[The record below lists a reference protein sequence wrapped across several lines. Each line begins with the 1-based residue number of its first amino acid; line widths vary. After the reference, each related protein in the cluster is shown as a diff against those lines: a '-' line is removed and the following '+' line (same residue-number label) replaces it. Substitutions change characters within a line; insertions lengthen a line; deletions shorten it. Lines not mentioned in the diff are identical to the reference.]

1 MGRSARSLTPETAP
15 PRPQICPTAHARGGR
30 DSSIPPTAQKPLC
43 APVWPTPAKIP
54 RPCQNKECPLATPSA
69 CRARIA
75 FDLTGTRV
83 GLRSRH
89 SAPWAVAGSGVES
102 QAIRHPRPL
111 LFAPAGPEANAF
123 SKSLTSLEN
132 QKGEPLPEAVGD
144 NVPQGGRPGEGAQ
157 RLRTGGP
164 AWSPPGRSVG
174 GTAKPW
180 QTPTPCH
187 SDAAKESPK
196 IREREIF

>member
-1 MGRSARSLTPETAP
+1 MNQLPWVRTGSAQTSPE
-15 PRPQICPTAHARGGR
+15 RPQICPTARAAGVGDAPVPPIARK
-30 DSSIPPTAQKPLC
+30 AMY
-43 APVWPTPAKIP
+43 APVWQIQVVMTAP
-54 RPCQNKECPLATPSA
+54 RSEKECPLATASP

-75 FDLTGTRV
+75 FDFADPRGV
-83 GLRSRH
+83 LRSRH

-132 QKGEPLPEAVGD
+132 QKGGPLPEAVGD

-174 GTAKPW
+174 GPAKPE
-180 QTPTPCH
+180 QAPTPFLVIGTFPRRPQR
-187 SDAAKESPK
+187 S
-196 IREREIF
+196 